1 MDTNSN
7 ILAEKKVVSVEILH
21 LDELG
26 YGPQGKHTRREWRQ
40 ECLENLLAGKVEF
53 ESWQEKIKS
62 QIIETM
68 PDVKF
73 GCEFPDNTYF
83 DNYYYLSD
91 ESKPYTLDFVGNVF
105 EDDFDVAT
113 FAFQFPINFNGSS
126 FYKSARFS
134 AASFGLFVDLGRCTF
149 IGTAYFYGTTFSM
162 LAGFF
167 NSVFHDLGV
176 FTNALFLNHAYLDRV
191 KFSYGATF
199 HNANFAARSSF
210 MHLEASGSINFSSA
224 KFKEASFH
232 FAQFKLCS
240 FDDATFENDA
250 NFTSAKFVDHAS
262 FVKTIFNSRCIF
274 NNFLDDET
282 KIWNDETT
290 FGNGVDF
297 ENAIFKNVGH
307 FERVRFLKYVPSFL
321 GVDNASTRLEFSGDK
336 YFFITDNSEQAVK
349 QLGQLKRLSEEHGQ
363 TDQALN
369 FNAMELRAKR
379 LQTEPQP
386 ATFSFKVVT
395 WLYEKLSDYGRSF
408 TQPLIAYLALL
419 LITLWL
425 AIVNTII
432 FSAKNCESEKWY
444 LFTNLWREQIECV
457 DKTKI
462 GETKVPLSGW
472 RAAFEYTS
480 YRASGILD
488 FADADKQT
496 IAVANRL
503 FDQPIE
509 PWWMRIWGVFK
520 AIASTALLFLAA
532 LGLRN
537 KYRIK

>member
-1 MDTNSN
+1 
-7 ILAEKKVVSVEILH
+7 
-21 LDELG
+21 
-26 YGPQGKHTRREWRQ
+26 
-40 ECLENLLAGKVEF
+40 
-53 ESWQEKIKS
+53 
-62 QIIETM
+62 M

-91 ESKPYTLDFVGNVF
+91 ESKPYTLDFAGNVF

-126 FYKSARFS
+126 FCKSARFS

-162 LAGFF
+162 LASFF
-167 NSVFHDLGV
+167 NSVFHDLVV

-199 HNANFAARSSF
+199 HNANFADRSSF
-210 MHLEASGSINFSSA
+210 MYLEASDSINFSSA

-262 FVKTIFNSRCIF
+262 FVKAIFNSRCIF

-282 KIWNDETT
+282 KIWNDETI

-379 LQTEPQP
+379 LQTEPK
-386 ATFSFKVVT
+386 AADWSFKAIT

-408 TQPLIAYLALL
+408 TKPMLWYGVLICLSALFAMIYSTYSDSPAEEQQVLCKPIKDQPPPLKLTYGRAVVEYAMFRAGGLMDFTDTGKQNNA
-419 LITLWL
+419 
-425 AIVNTII
+425 VN
-432 FSAKNCESEKWY
+432 C
-444 LFTNLWREQIECV
+444 
-457 DKTKI
+457 
-462 GETKVPLSGW
+462 
-472 RAAFEYTS
+472 
-480 YRASGILD
+480 
-488 FADADKQT
+488 
-496 IAVANRL
+496 RL
-503 FDQPIE
+503 FKEPIE
-509 PWWMRIWGVFK
+509 PPLMRAWGIFK
-520 AIASTALLFLAA
+520 GIASIALLFLAA